1 MAKRRFQPADSY
13 RLRAASAVE
22 LSPDGRRFAFALVE
36 VDREKD
42 RQLSSIWLAPLDGSS
57 EPRRFSEGP
66 ADASPRWS
74 PDGRWLAYI
83 SVTDENP
90 RHAHVRLAALDG
102 GAPLRLGDLPG
113 PITQLTW
120 SPDSKRLAVV
130 CRVGVP
136 DPDKLSA
143 AERNAARVPRG
154 LAARLDGVG
163 WWEGRAHL
171 FLVDVGDG
179 SSTQLTRGNYDHS
192 DPAFSPDGSQLAF
205 VSDRNRRRDDRQFR
219 SDLWIV
225 STDGGRPRRLTAGR
239 GRAISPVFSPDGTLV
254 CFAGALTAAWDADP
268 HTFVVP
274 ANGSSPPEQVAPDTD
289 RPVFTYTAAQAPPV
303 AWSGAREL
311 TMLIFDR
318 GSVALHRARI
328 GQAASREIV
337 GGDIQID
344 GFSARAGRSEFVFTA
359 SWPDRPSEV
368 YRTNRGGDQPV
379 AVTSINADL
388 VAEVEL
394 SPVSRHTITRPDG
407 TEVEYF
413 AMAPPGSSRGRL
425 PLHLDVH
432 GGPHGAWPSSVL
444 TPMHQSLAAA
454 GYLVLLPNPR
464 GSCGYGQEFTA
475 ACTHDWGGEDYED
488 LLACCDDAVERGV
501 ADSGRMFVAGYSYG
515 GYMTSWIVGHT
526 DRFRAALAGAA
537 VIDMRSMALTTDV
550 PYFALSSMGGN
561 PWEQPEEYDKRSPLQ
576 YLPNVTTPVLVLH
589 MEGDIRVPIGQGEEL
604 YTGLRLLGKQAEL
617 VRYPGGFHASL
628 TPSQDVDFAARLI
641 AWNRQHDPRRRNR
654 KRPARH

>member
-1 MAKRRFQPADSY
+1 VARRRFQPADTY
-13 RLRAASAVE
+13 RLKTASAVE
-22 LSPDGRRFAFALVE
+22 LSPDGRRFAFALAE
-36 VDREKD
+36 IDRDKDRE
-42 RQLSSIWLAPLDGSS
+42 LSSIWVAPLDASS
-57 EPRRFSEGP
+57 QPRRFTEGP

-74 PDGRWLAYI
+74 PDGRWLAYL

-90 RHAHVRLAALDG
+90 RRAHVRLAPLDG
-102 GAPLRLGDLPG
+102 GTPLRLGDLPG

-136 DPDKLSA
+136 DPDELSA
-143 AERNAARVPRG
+143 TERNAARVHRG

-163 WWEGRAHL
+163 WWEGRAQL

-179 SSTQLTRGNYDHS
+179 SSTQLTRGDYDHS
-192 DPAFSPDGSQLAF
+192 DPAFSPDCSQLAF
-205 VSDRNRRRDDRQFR
+205 VSDRHRRRDDRQFR

-225 STDGGRPRRLTAGR
+225 STDGGRPRRLTGGR
-239 GRAISPVFSPDGTLV
+239 GRSGSPVFSPDGTLL
-254 CFAGALTAAWDADP
+254 CFTGTLTNAWDADP
-268 HTFVVP
+268 HAFVVP
-274 ANGSSPPEQVAPDTD
+274 TDGSGPPEQVAPDTD
-289 RPVFTYTAAQAPPV
+289 RPVFMYTAGLTPAV
-303 AWSGAREL
+303 AWTGPRQV
-311 TMLIFDR
+311 TMLIIDR
-318 GSVALHRARI
+318 GSVALHLARI
-328 GQAASREIV
+328 GQGASREIV

-344 GFSARAGRSEFVFTA
+344 CFSVRAGRPEIVFSA
-359 SWPDRPSEV
+359 SWPDRPNEV
-368 YRTNRGGDQPV
+368 FRTNLKGDTPIPL
-379 AVTSINADL
+379 TRNNADL
-388 VAEVEL
+388 IAEVEL

-413 AMAPPGSSRGRL
+413 AMAPRGSSQSRL

-432 GGPHGAWPSSVL
+432 GGPHGAWPLSVL

-475 ACTHDWGGEDYED
+475 ACTLDWGGEDYED
-488 LLACCDDAVERGV
+488 LLACCDHVVERGV
-501 ADSGRMFVAGYSYG
+501 ADSSRMFVAGYSYG
-515 GYMTSWIVGHT
+515 GFMTTWIVGHT

-550 PYFALSSMGGN
+550 PDFALASMGGN
-561 PWEQPEEYDKRSPLQ
+561 PWEQPDEYDKRSPLH

-617 VRYPGGFHASL
+617 VRYPGGYHASL
-628 TPSQDVDFAARLI
+628 APSQLVDFTARVI

-654 KRPARH
+654 KRPTRH